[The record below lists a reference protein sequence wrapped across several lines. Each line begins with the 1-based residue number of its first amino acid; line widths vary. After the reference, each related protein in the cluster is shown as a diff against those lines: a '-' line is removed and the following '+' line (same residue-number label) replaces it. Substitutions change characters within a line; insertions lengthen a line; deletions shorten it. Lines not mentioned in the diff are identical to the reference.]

1 LIEEGCSKAQLL
13 FIKRGVYR
21 ILVLHGP
28 NLNLL
33 GHRETKIYGEVTLK
47 EIDQRLLK
55 TAREEGIGLDAIQS
69 NSESELVEE
78 IQKAAGKYDAVLINP
93 AAFTHTSVAIR
104 DAIAATGL
112 PTAEIH
118 LSNIYQR
125 ESFRHHSYLAD
136 VVVGQITGFG
146 AESYLLGL
154 RAILSYL
161 EKKSKSIPKRKTH
174 ERK

>member
-1 LIEEGCSKAQLL
+1 M
-13 FIKRGVYR
+13 YR

-33 GHRETKIYGEVTLK
+33 GHRETKIYGKVTLK
-47 EIDQRLLK
+47 EINQRLLK
-55 TAREEGIGLDAIQS
+55 AAQQEDVELTAFQS
-69 NSESELVEE
+69 NSESELLEK
-78 IQKAAGKYDAVLINP
+78 IQQAAGKYHALLINP

-112 PTAEIH
+112 PTVEIH
-118 LSNIYQR
+118 LSNIYRR
-125 ESFRHHSYLAD
+125 ESFRHHSYLAE

-154 RAILSYL
+154 QAILGYL
-161 EKKSKSIPKRKTH
+161 GKKSKGIPRRNSHGRK
-174 ERK
+174 

>member
-1 LIEEGCSKAQLL
+1 M
-13 FIKRGVYR
+13 YR

-33 GHRETKIYGEVTLK
+33 GHRETKIYGKVTLK
-47 EIDQRLLK
+47 EINQWLLK
-55 TAREEGIGLDAIQS
+55 AAQQEGVELTAFQS
-69 NSESELVEE
+69 NSESELVEK
-78 IQKAAGKYDAVLINP
+78 IQQAAGKYHALLINP

-112 PTAEIH
+112 PTVEIH
-118 LSNIYQR
+118 LSNIYRR
-125 ESFRHHSYLAD
+125 ESFRHHSYLAE

-154 RAILSYL
+154 QAVLGYL
-161 EKKSKSIPKRKTH
+161 GKKSKGIPKRNSHGHK
-174 ERK
+174 

>member
-1 LIEEGCSKAQLL
+1 M
-13 FIKRGVYR
+13 YR

-33 GHRETKIYGEVTLK
+33 GHRETKIYGKVTLK
-47 EIDQRLLK
+47 GINQRLLK
-55 TAREEGIGLDAIQS
+55 AARQEGVELTALQS
-69 NSESELVEE
+69 NSESELVDK
-78 IQKAAGKYDAVLINP
+78 IQQAVEKYHALLINP

-112 PTAEIH
+112 PTVEIH
-118 LSNIYQR
+118 MSNIYRR
-125 ESFRHHSYLAD
+125 ENFRHHSYLAE

-154 RAILSYL
+154 QAILGYFGKNP
-161 EKKSKSIPKRKTH
+161 ESIQKRKAH
-174 ERK
+174 GRK

>member
-1 LIEEGCSKAQLL
+1 MH
-13 FIKRGVYR
+13 R

-33 GHRETKIYGEVTLK
+33 GHRETKIYGKVTLK
-47 EIDQRLLK
+47 EINQLL
-55 TAREEGIGLDAIQS
+55 LDAAQQEGVELTAFQS
-69 NSESELVEE
+69 NSESELVER
-78 IQKAAGKYDAVLINP
+78 IQQATGKYRALLINP

-112 PTAEIH
+112 PTVEIH

-125 ESFRHHSYLAD
+125 ESFRHHSYLAE

-154 RAILSYL
+154 QAILGYL
-161 EKKSKSIPKRKTH
+161 GKKSKDIPRRHSHGRKSTG
-174 ERK
+174 

>member
-1 LIEEGCSKAQLL
+1 M
-13 FIKRGVYR
+13 YR

-33 GHRETKIYGEVTLK
+33 GRRETKIYGEVTLE
-47 EIDQRLLK
+47 EINKRLLK
-55 TAREEGIGLDAIQS
+55 SAQQEGVELAALQS
-69 NSESELVEE
+69 NSEGELVEE
-78 IQKAAGKYDAVLINP
+78 IQKAAGNYHALLINP

-112 PTAEIH
+112 PTVEIH
-118 LSNIYQR
+118 LSNIYRR
-125 ESFRHHSYLAD
+125 ESFRHHSYLAE

-154 RAILSYL
+154 QAVLGYL
-161 EKKSKSIPKRKTH
+161 GKKSKGIPKRKARG
-174 ERK
+174 RK

>member
-1 LIEEGCSKAQLL
+1 M
-13 FIKRGVYR
+13 YR

-33 GHRETKIYGEVTLK
+33 GHRETKIYGKVTLK
-47 EIDQRLLK
+47 EINQRLHK
-55 TAREEGIGLDAIQS
+55 AAQQEGVELAAFQS
-69 NSESELVEE
+69 NSESELVEK
-78 IQKAAGKYDAVLINP
+78 IQQAAGKYHALLINP

-112 PTAEIH
+112 PTVEIH

-125 ESFRHHSYLAD
+125 EIFRHHSYLAE

-154 RAILSYL
+154 QAVLGYL
-161 EKKSKSIPKRKTH
+161 GKKPKGVPKRNAH
-174 ERK
+174 GRK

>member
-1 LIEEGCSKAQLL
+1 
-13 FIKRGVYR
+13 VYR
-21 ILVLHGP
+21 ILALHGP

-33 GHRETKIYGEVTLK
+33 GHRETKIYGKVTLK
-47 EIDQRLLK
+47 GINQRLLK
-55 TAREEGIGLDAIQS
+55 AARQEGVELTALQS
-69 NSESELVEE
+69 NSESELVER
-78 IQKAAGKYDAVLINP
+78 IQQAAGEYHALLINP

-112 PTAEIH
+112 PTVEIH
-118 LSNIYQR
+118 LSNIYRR
-125 ESFRHHSYLAD
+125 ESFRHHSYLAE

-154 RAILSYL
+154 QAVLGYL
-161 EKKSKSIPKRKTH
+161 GKKPKGIQKRKAH

>member
-1 LIEEGCSKAQLL
+1 MH
-13 FIKRGVYR
+13 R

-33 GHRETKIYGEVTLK
+33 GHRETKIYGKVTLK
-47 EIDQRLLK
+47 EINQRLLE
-55 TAREEGIGLDAIQS
+55 AAQQEGLELTTFQS
-69 NSESELVEE
+69 NSESELVEK
-78 IQKAAGKYDAVLINP
+78 IQQAAGKYRALLINP

-104 DAIAATGL
+104 DAIAATGI
-112 PTAEIH
+112 PTVEIH

-125 ESFRHHSYLAD
+125 ESFRHHSYLAE

-154 RAILSYL
+154 QAVLGYL
-161 EKKSKSIPKRKTH
+161 GKKSESIPKRKTRR
-174 ERK
+174 RK